1 MTRSSSSSHARL
13 QPPESAASTPHRS
26 VSQRTTPSELLC
38 WAKRS
43 ELRFDELPR
52 EIQDALCGV
61 IQHRS
66 YQSGE
71 IIFRAGEIPR
81 GLYRIDAGI
90 VKVTR
95 QMPGRPECLILDL
108 RDRGESLGEETL
120 FDDAPHATSAYAV
133 EPVDLS
139 FVPRGELW
147 AVMRECPQ
155 FLEQLLA
162 IYALRIQRAQDK
174 LSMFYFE
181 DVETRLAA
189 AVIGLAH
196 RSGQSEKEAI
206 RFSPHFHRWDW
217 AQLVGTRVETVGRIF
232 RRWAEQGWIRGGTG
246 HLILDDKEGLVAR
259 LKQCSDRTAS

>member
-43 ELRFDELPR
+43 KLRFDELPR
-52 EIQDALCGV
+52 EIQDALGGV

-120 FDDAPHATSAYAV
+120 FGDPAHATTASALGS
-133 EPVDLS
+133 VDLS
-139 FVPRGELW
+139 FVPRDELW
-147 AVMRECPQ
+147 EVMRDCPE

-196 RSGQSEKEAI
+196 RFGQPRGDAI
-206 RFSPHFHRWDW
+206 RLSAELHRWDW
-217 AQLVGTRVETVGRIF
+217 GQLVGARVETVSRIF
-232 RRWAEQGWIRGGTG
+232 HRWAEQGWIRYRAGT
-246 HLILDDKEGLVAR
+246 LLLLDGESLAGQL
-259 LKQCSDRTAS
+259 QPN